1 MKSRSRRLF
10 IVLLHM
16 VGISRNLPKI
26 ISSQFSWNV
35 GLVGVNPQH
44 IKANVIDISTI
55 EGQSSPLWLMVSL
68 TF

>member
-1 MKSRSRRLF
+1 
-10 IVLLHM
+10 M

-44 IKANVIDISTI
+44 IKANAIDISTI